1 MLLERW
7 KTWTSKVWSK
17 TDTISAGRVFSR
29 NFFVSLP
36 IKFLLRF
43 FQCPLAPSLAK
54 TFLSMPA
61 YETLSLS
68 LSHTHTHSLSLSLSL
83 SLTHTHTCI
92 QVLIEH
98 THMNNKT
105 HKPQTHRLAQYTHTH
120 PNSQRAYILFF
131 PFVSNCIQFCV
142 RLPKNSLE
150 SIAKILEGLVM
161 RHQCLASCPPRPK

>member
-68 LSHTHTHSLSLSLSL
+68 HTHTHTLTLSLSLSSPLALHQRCSFLCRLPYNSTNSLPPSLSHPDPLTHSLSLSHSH
-83 SLTHTHTCI
+83 SLTLSRSLRLCLVFRVAIFSFFLHRC
-92 QVLIEH
+92 QVLS
-98 THMNNKT
+98 
-105 HKPQTHRLAQYTHTH
+105 RSSGAD
-120 PNSQRAYILFF
+120 
-131 PFVSNCIQFCV
+131 CV
-142 RLPKNSLE
+142 
-150 SIAKILEGLVM
+150 
-161 RHQCLASCPPRPK
+161 